1 MFFKKY
7 IGKLKYRTHKV
18 FCYYL
23 EAKNLIPINLPII
36 GEEEV
41 EAVVKVLRSGL
52 LTSGLG
58 AGPMVSQFEKKY
70 AEFAGVK
77 HAVAVNTGTA
87 ALHSAI
93 VAAGVKHGDEVIL
106 PSFTFVATAEAVVM
120 AGGKPVFTDIDPE
133 TCNISPAEIK
143 KSITKKTKAI
153 VPVDLYG
160 LPAEIKPI
168 REVAA
173 KNDLALV
180 EDAAQAHGAT
190 YDGKPAGVF
199 ADAACW
205 SFYASKNMTTGEGGV
220 ITTDSDE
227 MAEIL
232 RLIRTH
238 GEKAK
243 YASLMLGYN
252 YRMSEIQ
259 AAIGL
264 VQLGKLPSFVAKRR
278 ENAKRLTRLL
288 AKTERLQ
295 LPKETKDLQHSW
307 YLYTVRL
314 KNATVNER
322 NKIVEELR
330 RKDIGA
336 EVYYVNPVHLMP
348 YYRESFGRRKL
359 PETEKAAKQVFSLP
373 IHPGVTEAQVGY
385 IGKTLLNLL

>member
-1 MFFKKY
+1 
-7 IGKLKYRTHKV
+7 V
-18 FCYYL
+18 
-23 EAKNLIPINLPII
+23 IPINLPKI

-41 EAVVKVLRSGL
+41 EAVVKVLRSGI

-58 AGPMVSQFEKKY
+58 AGPAVTQFEKKF
-70 AEFAGVK
+70 AEFACVK
-77 HAVAVNTGTA
+77 HAIAVNTGTA

-93 VAAGVKHGDEVIL
+93 VAAGVKQGDEVIL

-120 AGGKPVFTDIDPE
+120 AGGKPVFTDVDPE
-133 TCNISPAEIK
+133 TYNISPAEIK

-153 VPVDLYG
+153 IPVDLYG
-160 LPAEIKPI
+160 FSAEIKPI
-168 REVAA
+168 SEIAA
-173 KNDLALV
+173 KHGLAVV

-205 SFYASKNMTTGEGGV
+205 SLYASKNMTTGEGGV

-227 MAEIL
+227 MAETL

-264 VQLGKLPSFVAKRR
+264 VQLEKLPAFVAKRR

-288 AKTERLQ
+288 AKTDRLQ
-295 LPKETKDLQHSW
+295 LPEETKDRQHSW

-314 KNATVNER
+314 KNATENER
-322 NKIVEELR
+322 NKIVEKLR
-330 RKDIGA
+330 QKDIGA
-336 EVYYVNPVHLMP
+336 EVYYIHPVHLMP
-348 YYRESFGRRKL
+348 YYRERFGGCKL

-373 IHPGVTEAQVGY
+373 IHPSVTEVQVGY

>member
-1 MFFKKY
+1 
-7 IGKLKYRTHKV
+7 
-18 FCYYL
+18 
-23 EAKNLIPINLPII
+23 LIPINLPEI
-36 GEEEV
+36 GEEEI
-41 EAVVKVLRSGL
+41 EAVVKVMKKGP
-52 LTSGLG
+52 LTNALG
-58 AGPMVSQFEKKY
+58 AGPMVMKFEKNF

-77 HAVAVNTGTA
+77 HAVAMNTGTA

-120 AGGKPVFTDIDPE
+120 AGGKPVFADIDPE
-133 TCNISPAEIK
+133 TYNISSAEIRK
-143 KSITKKTKAI
+143 NVTKKTKAM

-160 LPAEIKPI
+160 FSADVKPI
-168 REVAA
+168 REIADEHGLVV
-173 KNDLALV
+173 V

-190 YDGKPAGVF
+190 YAGKPVGAF

-220 ITTDSDE
+220 ATTDSDE
-227 MAEIL
+227 MAETL

-243 YASLMLGYN
+243 YSSIMLGTN

-264 VQLGKLPSFVAKRR
+264 VQLKKLPAFVAKRR
-278 ENAKRLTRLL
+278 ENAKRLTELL
-288 AKTERLQ
+288 SASDKLKLPEETEKR
-295 LPKETKDLQHSW
+295 QHSW

-314 KNATVNER
+314 KNATESER
-322 NKIVEELR
+322 NKIVEELK

-336 EVYYVNPVHLMP
+336 EAYYINPVHLMP
-348 YYRESFGRRKL
+348 YYRENYGERRL

-373 IHPGVTEAQVGY
+373 IHPSVTETQVDY
-385 IGKTLLNLL
+385 IGKTLLQLL

>member
-1 MFFKKY
+1 
-7 IGKLKYRTHKV
+7 
-18 FCYYL
+18 
-23 EAKNLIPINLPII
+23 LIPINLPKIN
-36 GEEEV
+36 EEEV
-41 EAVVKVLRSGL
+41 EAVVKVLRSGP
-52 LTSGLG
+52 LTNALG
-58 AGPMVSQFEKKY
+58 AGPMVTQFENNFAK
-70 AEFAGVK
+70 FAGVK

-93 VAAGVKHGDEVIL
+93 VAAGVQQGDEVIL

-120 AGGKPVFTDIDPE
+120 AGGKPAFTDINPE
-133 TCNISPAEIK
+133 TYTISPAEIK
-143 KSITKKTKAI
+143 KNITKKTKAI
-153 VPVDLYG
+153 LPVDLYG
-160 LPAEIKPI
+160 FAADIKPI
-168 REVAA
+168 REIAA
-173 KNDLALV
+173 KHGLAVV

-190 YDGKPAGVF
+190 YNGKPAGVF

-205 SFYASKNMTTGEGGV
+205 SLYASKNITTGEGGV
-220 ITTDSDE
+220 VTTDS
-227 MAEIL
+227 AEVAETL

-264 VQLGKLPSFVAKRR
+264 VQLEKLPSFVAKRR
-278 ENAKRLTRLL
+278 ENAKRLTKLL
-288 AKTERLQ
+288 AKTDRLQ
-295 LPKETKDLQHSW
+295 LPEETKDRQHSW

-314 KNATVNER
+314 KNAAENER

-330 RKDIGA
+330 QKDIGA
-336 EVYYVNPVHLMP
+336 EVYYTHPVHLMP
-348 YYRESFGRRKL
+348 YYRESFGGRRL

-373 IHPGVTEAQVGY
+373 IHPGVTEAQVDY